1 MERAACAHSGGDR
14 GADRRDA
21 SAALR
26 HTPAGAAIAL
36 GLGEVSL
43 ERSGAGG
50 QESGGATPARRTR
63 DRESERILAGIGLV
77 IVAVACFATL
87 DGATKLSTATVPIL
101 MGVWFRYAF
110 QALAT
115 TLVLLP
121 RYGTALLRT
130 DHPRF
135 QLLRGTLLLVSSTL
149 AFLSLRYMP
158 LAEFTSVV
166 LIAPLV
172 VTLLAGVALNEEVSP
187 VRWALVAGGF
197 VGTLVILRPGGTAFS
212 WAILL
217 PIALVISNAWF
228 QVLTSRLARTE
239 KPLTMHFY
247 TGWVGTLI
255 ASVPLPFVW
264 AWLPD
269 WRDWALLCL
278 MGFMATVGHFFL
290 ILAYQR
296 APASTLTPY
305 LYAQIAFAM
314 LGGWLMF
321 SHVPDAVSLIGMG
334 LIAVCGAAGAW
345 LTVRERREP
354 IEPAE
359 S

>member
-1 MERAACAHSGGDR
+1 M
-14 GADRRDA
+14 RR
-21 SAALR
+21 
-26 HTPAGAAIAL
+26 PEGPC
-36 GLGEVSL
+36 L
-43 ERSGAGG
+43 ERPQAHDRENGVDS
-50 QESGGATPARRTR
+50 TPHKHTR
-63 DRESERILAGIGLV
+63 DRESERILAGIGIVL
-77 IVAVACFATL
+77 VAVACFATL
-87 DGATKLSTATVPIL
+87 DASTKVSTAAVPIL

-110 QALAT
+110 QAVST
-115 TLVLLP
+115 TLILLP
-121 RYGTALLRT
+121 RYGISVLKTE
-130 DHPRF
+130 HPRY
-135 QLLRGTLLLVSSTL
+135 QLLRGTLLLVSTTL
-149 AFLSLRYMP
+149 AFFSLRYMP

-172 VTLLAGVALNEEVSP
+172 VTLFAATTLKEEVSLL
-187 VRWALVAGGF
+187 RWGLVAGGF
-197 VGTLVILRPGGTAFS
+197 AGTLVILRPGGNVFS

-217 PIALVISNAWF
+217 PLALVVTNAWF
-228 QVLTSRLARTE
+228 QVLTSRLAQTE

-255 ASVPLPFVW
+255 PTVALPFVW
-264 AWLPD
+264 TSLPG
-269 WRDWALLCL
+269 WQWWALLCL
-278 MGFMATVGHFFL
+278 MGFMGTVGHFLL

-305 LYAQIAFAM
+305 LYVQIAFAM

-321 SHVPDAVSLIGMG
+321 SHVPDATSLAGMA

-345 LTVRERREP
+345 LTVRERHVP

>member
-1 MERAACAHSGGDR
+1 MSLGVDTARAKA
-14 GADRRDA
+14 
-21 SAALR
+21 
-26 HTPAGAAIAL
+26 
-36 GLGEVSL
+36 
-43 ERSGAGG
+43 
-50 QESGGATPARRTR
+50 TR

-77 IVAVACFATL
+77 IVAVACFAIL
-87 DGATKLSTATVPIL
+87 DTATKVSTIGVPIL
-101 MGVWFRYAF
+101 LGVWFRYAF
-110 QALAT
+110 QAVAT

-121 RYGTALLRT
+121 RHGTALLRT
-130 DHPRF
+130 AHPRY
-135 QLLRGTLLLVSSTL
+135 QLLRGSLLLTSSTL

-158 LAEFTSVV
+158 LAEFTSIV

-172 VTLLAGVALNEEVSP
+172 VTLLAATTLKEEVSLL
-187 VRWALVAGGF
+187 RWGLVAGGLA
-197 VGTLVILRPGGTAFS
+197 GTLVILRPGGTVFS

-217 PIALVISNAWF
+217 PLGLVLTNAWF
-228 QVLTSRLARTE
+228 QVLTSKLARTE

-247 TGWVGTLI
+247 TGWVGALLATI
-255 ASVPLPFVW
+255 PLPFVW
-264 AWLPD
+264 TSLPN
-269 WRDWALLCL
+269 WNWWALLCL
-278 MGFMATVGHFFL
+278 MGFMGTVGHFIL

-314 LGGWLMF
+314 VGGWLMF
-321 SHVPDAVSLIGMG
+321 GHVPDETSLVGMA

>member
-1 MERAACAHSGGDR
+1 MTS
-14 GADRRDA
+14 
-21 SAALR
+21 S
-26 HTPAGAAIAL
+26 
-36 GLGEVSL
+36 
-43 ERSGAGG
+43 
-50 QESGGATPARRTR
+50 R

-87 DGATKLSTATVPIL
+87 DTTAKLSTSAVPI
-101 MGVWFRYAF
+101 MMAIWFRYFF
-110 QALAT
+110 QAVAT
-115 TLVLLP
+115 TVVLLP
-121 RYGTALLRT
+121 RYGISVLKTE
-130 DHPRF
+130 HPRY
-135 QLLRGTLLLVSSTL
+135 QLLRGSLLLASSTL

-172 VTLLAGVALNEEVSP
+172 VTLFAATVLKEEVSP
-187 VRWALVAGGF
+187 LRWALVAGGF
-197 VGTLVILRPGGTAFS
+197 LGTLVILRPGGSIFS

-217 PIALVISNAWF
+217 PLGLVVTNAWF

-239 KPLTMHFY
+239 KPLTIHFY
-247 TGWVGTLI
+247 SGWVGALI
-255 ASVPLPFVW
+255 AAVTLPFVW
-264 AWLPD
+264 EPLPG
-269 WRDWALLCL
+269 WHWWGLLCL
-278 MGFMATVGHFFL
+278 MGFMATVGHFLL

-314 LGGWLMF
+314 LAGWIMF
-321 SHVPDAVSLIGMG
+321 TQVPDLTSLVGMA
-334 LIAVCGAAGAW
+334 LIAVCGATGAW
-345 LTVRERREP
+345 LTVRERHEP

>member
-1 MERAACAHSGGDR
+1 MESGI
-14 GADRRDA
+14 
-21 SAALR
+21 
-26 HTPAGAAIAL
+26 GAA
-36 GLGEVSL
+36 
-43 ERSGAGG
+43 
-50 QESGGATPARRTR
+50 PARRTR
-63 DRESERILAGIGLV
+63 DRQSERILAGIGLV
-77 IVAVACFATL
+77 IIAVACFATL
-87 DGATKLSTATVPIL
+87 DTATKLSTAGVPIL

-110 QALAT
+110 QAVAT
-115 TLVLLP
+115 TTVLLP

-130 DHPRF
+130 EHPRY
-135 QLLRGTLLLVSSTL
+135 QLLRGALLLVSSTL

-158 LAEFTSVV
+158 LAEFTSLV

-172 VTLLAGVALNEEVSP
+172 VTLLAATALKEEVSP
-187 VRWALVAGGF
+187 LRWALVAGGF
-197 VGTLVILRPGGTAFS
+197 VGTLVMLRPGSTVFT

-217 PIALVISNAWF
+217 PLGLVISNAWF

-255 ASVPLPFVW
+255 ATVPLPFVW
-264 AWLPD
+264 TTLSGWH
-269 WRDWALLCL
+269 WWGLLCL
-278 MGFMATVGHFFL
+278 MGFMGTVGHFLL

-314 LGGWLMF
+314 IGGWLIF
-321 SHVPDAVSLIGMG
+321 AQVPDAVSLVGMA

-345 LTVRERREP
+345 LTVRERHEP

>member
-1 MERAACAHSGGDR
+1 MS
-14 GADRRDA
+14 
-21 SAALR
+21 
-26 HTPAGAAIAL
+26 
-36 GLGEVSL
+36 
-43 ERSGAGG
+43 
-50 QESGGATPARRTR
+50 R
-63 DRESERILAGIGLV
+63 DRESERTLAGIGLV
-77 IVAVACFATL
+77 VLAVACFAVL
-87 DGATKLSTATVPIL
+87 DTTAKLSTTAVPIL

-110 QALAT
+110 QAVAT

-121 RYGTALLRT
+121 RYGVTVLKT
-130 DHPRF
+130 EHPRY
-135 QLLRGTLLLVSSTL
+135 QLLRGSLLLVSSTL

-158 LAEFTSVV
+158 LAEFTSIV

-172 VTLLAGVALNEEVSP
+172 VTLFAATVLKEEVSP
-187 VRWALVAGGF
+187 LRWALVAGGF
-197 VGTLVILRPGGTAFS
+197 VGTLVILRPGGTVFS

-217 PIALVISNAWF
+217 PLGLVVSNAWF

-247 TGWVGTLI
+247 SGWVGTLI
-255 ASVPLPFVW
+255 ASVALPFAWAPLPGWHWW
-264 AWLPD
+264 AI
-269 WRDWALLCL
+269 LCL
-278 MGFMATVGHFFL
+278 MGFMGTVGHLFL

-305 LYAQIAFAM
+305 LYGQIGFAM
-314 LGGWLMF
+314 LTGWVMF
-321 SHVPDAVSLIGMG
+321 SQVPDLASLVGMA

-345 LTVRERREP
+345 LTVRERKEP

>member
-1 MERAACAHSGGDR
+1 MS
-14 GADRRDA
+14 
-21 SAALR
+21 
-26 HTPAGAAIAL
+26 
-36 GLGEVSL
+36 
-43 ERSGAGG
+43 
-50 QESGGATPARRTR
+50 R
-63 DRESERILAGIGLV
+63 DRESERTLAGIGLV
-77 IVAVACFATL
+77 VLAVACFAIL
-87 DGATKLSTATVPIL
+87 DTTAKLSTTAVPIL

-110 QALAT
+110 QAVAT

-121 RYGTALLRT
+121 RYGVTVLKT
-130 DHPRF
+130 EHPRY
-135 QLLRGTLLLVSSTL
+135 QLLRGSLLLVSSTL

-158 LAEFTSVV
+158 LAEFTSIV

-172 VTLLAGVALNEEVSP
+172 VTLFAATVLKEEVSP
-187 VRWALVAGGF
+187 LRWALVAGGF
-197 VGTLVILRPGGTAFS
+197 VGTLVILRPGGTVFS

-217 PIALVISNAWF
+217 PLGLVVSNAWF

-247 TGWVGTLI
+247 SGWVGTLI
-255 ASVPLPFVW
+255 ASVALPFAWAPLPGWHWW
-264 AWLPD
+264 AI
-269 WRDWALLCL
+269 LCL
-278 MGFMATVGHFFL
+278 MGFMGTVGHLFL

-305 LYAQIAFAM
+305 LYGQIGFAM
-314 LGGWLMF
+314 LTGWVMF
-321 SHVPDAVSLIGMG
+321 SQVPDLASLVGMA

-345 LTVRERREP
+345 LTVRERKEP

>member
-1 MERAACAHSGGDR
+1 MS
-14 GADRRDA
+14 
-21 SAALR
+21 
-26 HTPAGAAIAL
+26 
-36 GLGEVSL
+36 
-43 ERSGAGG
+43 
-50 QESGGATPARRTR
+50 R
-63 DRESERILAGIGLV
+63 DRESERTLAGIGLV
-77 IVAVACFATL
+77 VLAVACFAVL
-87 DGATKLSTATVPIL
+87 DTTAKLSTSAVPIL

-110 QALAT
+110 QAVAT

-121 RYGTALLRT
+121 RYGVAVLRT
-130 DHPRF
+130 EHPRY
-135 QLLRGTLLLVSSTL
+135 QLLRGSLLLVSSTL

-158 LAEFTSVV
+158 LAEFTSIV

-172 VTLLAGVALNEEVSP
+172 VTLFAATVLKEEVSP
-187 VRWALVAGGF
+187 LRWALVAGGF
-197 VGTLVILRPGGTAFS
+197 VGTLVILRPGGTVFS

-217 PIALVISNAWF
+217 PLGLVVSNAWF

-247 TGWVGTLI
+247 SGWVGTLI
-255 ASVPLPFVW
+255 ASVALPFAWAPLPGWHWW
-264 AWLPD
+264 AI
-269 WRDWALLCL
+269 LCL
-278 MGFMATVGHFFL
+278 MGFMGTVGHLFL

-305 LYAQIAFAM
+305 LYGQIGFAM
-314 LGGWLMF
+314 LTGWVMF
-321 SHVPDAVSLIGMG
+321 SQVPDLASLVGMA

-345 LTVRERREP
+345 LTVRERKEP

>member
-1 MERAACAHSGGDR
+1 
-14 GADRRDA
+14 
-21 SAALR
+21 
-26 HTPAGAAIAL
+26 
-36 GLGEVSL
+36 VS
-43 ERSGAGG
+43 S
-50 QESGGATPARRTR
+50 TR
-63 DRESERILAGIGLV
+63 DRESERILGGIGLV
-77 IVAVACFATL
+77 VVAVACFATL
-87 DGATKLSTATVPIL
+87 DTTTKISTIGVPIL

-110 QALAT
+110 QAVAT

-121 RYGTALLRT
+121 RYGVEVLRT
-130 DHPRF
+130 EHPRY

-149 AFLSLRYMP
+149 AFFSLRYMP
-158 LAEFTSVV
+158 LAEFTSIV

-172 VTLLAGVALNEEVSP
+172 VTLLAATTLKEDVSP
-187 VRWALVAGGF
+187 LRWALVAGGF
-197 VGTLVILRPGGTAFS
+197 IGTLVILRPGGTVFS

-217 PIALVISNAWF
+217 PLGLVLSNAWF

-247 TGWVGTLI
+247 TGWVGTVI
-255 ASVPLPFVW
+255 ATLPLPFVW
-264 AWLPD
+264 TPLPG
-269 WRDWALLCL
+269 WHWWALLCL
-278 MGFMATVGHFFL
+278 MGFMGTVGHFLL

-305 LYAQIAFAM
+305 LYVQIAFSM
-314 LGGWLMF
+314 FGGWLVF
-321 SHVPDAVSLIGMG
+321 ARLPDATSLLGMV

-345 LTVRERREP
+345 LTVRERHEP

>member
-1 MERAACAHSGGDR
+1 MSAPQRSRLERSEASGPQSGGDTQ
-14 GADRRDA
+14 
-21 SAALR
+21 LPR
-26 HTPAGAAIAL
+26 H
-36 GLGEVSL
+36 
-43 ERSGAGG
+43 
-50 QESGGATPARRTR
+50 TR

-77 IVAVACFATL
+77 VLAVACFATL
-87 DGATKLSTATVPIL
+87 DTATKVSTAGVPIL
-101 MGVWFRYAF
+101 MGVWVRYAF
-110 QALAT
+110 QAVAT
-115 TLVLLP
+115 TAVLLP
-121 RYGTALLRT
+121 HYGTAVLRT
-130 DHPRF
+130 EHPRY
-135 QLLRGTLLLVSSTL
+135 QLLRGSLLLVSSTL
-149 AFLSLRYMP
+149 AFFSLRYMP
-158 LAEFTSVV
+158 LAEFTSIV

-172 VTLLAGVALNEEVSP
+172 VTLLAATTLKEEVSP
-187 VRWALVAGGF
+187 LRWALVAGGF
-197 VGTLVILRPGGTAFS
+197 VGTLVILRPGGTVFS

-217 PIALVISNAWF
+217 PLGLVISNAWF

-239 KPLTMHFY
+239 RPLTMHFY

-255 ASVPLPFVW
+255 ATIALPF
-264 AWLPD
+264 AWTTLSG
-269 WRDWALLCL
+269 WHWWALLCL
-278 MGFMATVGHFFL
+278 MGFMGTVGHFFL

-305 LYAQIAFAM
+305 LYVQIAFAM

-321 SHVPDAVSLIGMG
+321 SQVPDATSLFGMG